1 MGREIQ
7 ALLLILSFLQSSL
20 YIPNIEIKRCV
31 VAMTKTMTKTK
42 SGSKRGI
49 ISSLLIMA
57 SVVLL
62 IVIYYSP
69 VWWVALTA
77 PNYPEE
83 AFPDG
88 VRIDFHMN
96 GVFNGCKKINKA
108 ELEESEALDCVHEMD
123 TINHYVGMYPIAA
136 GGVIERAFSPF
147 LVGLLTIM
155 LLGFM
160 CTRPK
165 IRLAIVAIGFSAIT
179 VWMSMAWYGKGGLD
193 YHNAGYIF
201 ALVTSMDQDTEK
213 EGRAIG
219 AAEVRNAG
227 VRSLKKLKASL
238 SGQTIQDDDDNAT
251 EISTADVETKSD
263 KQNNI
268 AHLRSIFDVDQ
279 AKRPSNTRQEW
290 NGSLRQMM
298 SWHYQKNLGRY
309 FNNKAEIEPMVKTM
323 GMVADV
329 VFFGIIGAMLVLI
342 FGVWKGIKPLYWLMI
357 LVPMALPLFFVI
369 EYSGWLYWYGHTLN
383 QMGAF
388 TVKPFMPTVFGQGKV
403 AQFTTHSYPAIGFF
417 MMLAMSVL
425 LAFAALI
432 RRKYLK
438 ENES

>member
-1 MGREIQ
+1 MTE
-7 ALLLILSFLQSSL
+7 
-20 YIPNIEIKRCV
+20 
-31 VAMTKTMTKTK
+31 TKT
-42 SGSKRGI
+42 GSKRGI
-49 ISSLLIMA
+49 ISSVLVLISIGLLIA
-57 SVVLL
+57 
-62 IVIYYSP
+62 IYYSP

-88 VRIDFHMN
+88 VRINFHMN
-96 GVFNGCKKINKA
+96 GVFNGCKKIDKA
-108 ELEESEALDCVHEMD
+108 ELSESEALDCVHEMD

-147 LVGLLTIM
+147 LIALLAVM

-160 CTRPK
+160 CTNRK
-165 IRLAIVAIGFSAIT
+165 RRLAIVAIGFSAIA
-179 VWMSMAWYGKGGLD
+179 VWMSMAWYGKGGLN
-193 YHNAGYIF
+193 YHNAGYIY

-213 EGRAIG
+213 EAGSVAIG
-219 AAEVRNAG
+219 DVRKAG
-227 VRSLKKLKASL
+227 TKSLKKLKDSL
-238 SGQTIQDDDDNAT
+238 AGRELDEDN
-251 EISTADVETKSD
+251 DVEAANQAGTSSLPKAGSA
-263 KQNNI
+263 KQDNI
-268 AHLRSIFDVDQ
+268 AHLRTLFDVDQ
-279 AKRPSNTRQEW
+279 AKKSKADQQKW
-290 NGSLRQMM
+290 DGSLRQMM

-309 FNNKAEIEPMVKTM
+309 FNNPAEITPMVKTM

-329 VFFGIIGAMLVLI
+329 VFFGIIGAMLLLI
-342 FGVWKGIKPLYWLMI
+342 FGVWKDIKPLYWLMV
-357 LVPMALPLFFVI
+357 LVPMALPLFFII

-417 MMLAMSVL
+417 MMLGMSVL
-425 LAFAALI
+425 LALAALI

-438 ENES
+438 EQD

>member
-1 MGREIQ
+1 
-7 ALLLILSFLQSSL
+7 
-20 YIPNIEIKRCV
+20 
-31 VAMTKTMTKTK
+31 MTETKLETK
-42 SGSKRGI
+42 LGTKRGI
-49 ISSLLIMA
+49 ISSLLILA
-57 SVVLL
+57 SAVLL
-62 IVIYYSP
+62 VAIYYTP
-69 VWWVALTA
+69 IWWVALTA

-88 VRIDFHMN
+88 VRINFHMN

-108 ELEESEALDCVHEMD
+108 ELSESEALDCVHEMD

-147 LVGLLTIM
+147 LVGLLVVM
-155 LLGFM
+155 LIGFM

-165 IRLAIVAIGFSAIT
+165 LRLAIVAIGFSAIT
-179 VWMSMAWYGKGGLD
+179 VWMSMTWYGKSGLN

-201 ALVTSMDQDTEK
+201 ALVTSMDQDTDK
-213 EGRAIG
+213 DVVIG
-219 AAEVRNAG
+219 AAEMRNSG
-227 VRSLKKLKASL
+227 TESLKKLRASIAGEEYKAEDTVESPKAKSEEVSEKL
-238 SGQTIQDDDDNAT
+238 S
-251 EISTADVETKSD
+251 
-263 KQNNI
+263 NI

-279 AKRPSNTRQEW
+279 AKRSKETRQEW
-290 NGSLRQMM
+290 DGSARQMM

-309 FNNKAEIEPMVKTM
+309 FNNPAEIGPMVKTM

-329 VFFGIIGAMLVLI
+329 IFFGIIGAMLLLI
-342 FGVWKGIKPLYWLMI
+342 FGVWRGIKPLYWLMI
-357 LVPMALPLFFVI
+357 LVPMALPLFFII

-417 MMLAMSVL
+417 LMMAMAVL
-425 LAFAALI
+425 LALAALI
-432 RRKYLK
+432 RHKQFK
-438 ENES
+438 EG